1 MITEGEVRTQ
11 PIPDR
16 IRPIPAGWESA
27 ELKGMLISA
36 SEIQSRVRELADQIQ
51 SQLPMDKPIVILPV
65 LSGSFLF
72 AADLVRHWRFA
83 CELDFIGLSSYGA
96 STQPGLIDWTHKIK
110 TDIKDKHV
118 LVIDDILDTGQTLD
132 EVKKELSKHHPTA
145 IHTCVLLNKTL
156 KTSGSTRFQ
165 ADYTGFKIPDHFVVG
180 YGLDFALKFRQL
192 PFVGVLLPNS
202 HGTDAD

>member
-1 MITEGEVRTQ
+1 MTTEGEARTRT
-11 PIPDR
+11 IPDR
-16 IRPIPAGWESA
+16 IRPTPSGWGSP
-27 ELKGMLISA
+27 ELEGMLITA
-36 SEIQSRVRELADQIQ
+36 SEIQSRVRELADEIQ
-51 SQLPMDKPIVILPV
+51 SQLLVDKPIVILPV

-96 STQPGLIDWTHKIK
+96 STQPGLIDWTHTMK

-118 LVIDDILDTGQTLD
+118 LVIDDILDTGQTLG
-132 EVKKELSKHHPTA
+132 EVRKELIKHHPTA

-156 KTSGSTRFQ
+156 KASGSTRFK

-192 PFVGVLLPNS
+192 PFIGILSPLC

>member
-1 MITEGEVRTQ
+1 MTTEGEAHTRT
-11 PIPDR
+11 IPDR
-16 IRPIPAGWESA
+16 IQPTPAGWESP

-192 PFVGVLLPNS
+192 PFVGILSPNC

>member
-1 MITEGEVRTQ
+1 MITEGEVRTRT
-11 PIPDR
+11 IPDR

-51 SQLPMDKPIVILPV
+51 SQLPVDKPIVILPI

-96 STQPGLIDWTHKIK
+96 STQPGLIDWTHKMK

-132 EVKKELSKHHPTA
+132 EVKKELSKHHPKA
-145 IHTCVLLNKTL
+145 IQTCVLLNKTL
-156 KTSGSTRFQ
+156 KTSGSTRLQ

-192 PFVGVLLPNS
+192 PFIGILSPLC

>member
-1 MITEGEVRTQ
+1 MTTEGEARTRT
-11 PIPDR
+11 IPDR
-16 IRPIPAGWESA
+16 IRPTPTGWEST

-51 SQLPMDKPIVILPV
+51 SQLPVDKPIVILPI

-83 CELDFIGLSSYGA
+83 CELDFIGLSSYRA
-96 STQPGLIDWTHKIK
+96 STQPGLIDWTHTIK

-118 LVIDDILDTGQTLD
+118 LVIDDILDTGQTLG
-132 EVKKELSKHHPTA
+132 EVRKELIKHHPTA

-156 KTSGSTRFQ
+156 KASGSARFK

-192 PFVGVLLPNS
+192 PFIGILSPLC
-202 HGTDAD
+202 HGTDAN